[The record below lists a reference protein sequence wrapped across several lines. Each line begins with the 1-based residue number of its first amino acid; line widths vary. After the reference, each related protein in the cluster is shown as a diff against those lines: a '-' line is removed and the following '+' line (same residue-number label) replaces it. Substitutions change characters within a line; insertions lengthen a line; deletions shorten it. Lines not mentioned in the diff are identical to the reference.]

1 MQLGSSTLLEV
12 ARYRLTLSATAD
24 KNKATFLNDIPN
36 IDSDFICF
44 ACDTDI
50 SSPIGTNCVLY
61 VVNKDN
67 NVQSTFP
74 LTLLN
79 VAIVGEKY
87 TYLYLIPNKAENIV
101 LKNCYSVNTALSD
114 PKAIGTSNI
123 IEVIYYNINKNAI
136 KPNRFEYIG

>member
-1 MQLGSSTLLEV
+1 MVLGSSTLLEV
-12 ARYRLTLSATAD
+12 ARYQLTLSATAD

-61 VVNKDN
+61 VVNQDN

-74 LTLLN
+74 LLLLN
-79 VAIVGEKY
+79 VFLTDKY
-87 TYLYLIPNKAENIV
+87 NYLYLIPNKPENIV
-101 LKNCYSVNTALSD
+101 LKNCYSLNLAIRD
-114 PKAIGTSNI
+114 PKALGTSNI
-123 IEVIYYNINKNAI
+123 IEVIYYNINNNAI
-136 KPNRFEYIG
+136 KPNRFEYIS